1 MVMKLALL
9 FLFASFVVGRVSH
22 EGEYIVRCRYK
33 EGSAIHALQTSQV
46 DVQGVL
52 VDNYVDVRV
61 QRPEDQALIDK
72 YLTNC
77 EVVVEDLEKLTQEV
91 ERKNQEALLRDDPV
105 WFSAYHNWTDLR
117 AWYLNQSTRFPNLVK
132 FVDNI
137 HPNRTNTAGGR
148 QIFAISIFN
157 YSLGTPRFKAWHTAG
172 IHAREWVAP
181 STLNYIADQLISRF
195 NARDDQIVVDWVNNV
210 ETWIIG
216 SLNPDGYVYTWPPN
230 GNRQW
235 RKNRR
240 PAPSGSTCIGVDCN
254 RNFPDHWGQGGSST
268 NPCDDTYMGSAASS
282 EVEVAAVVGKFREE
296 AAKAR
301 IILAIDW
308 HSYSQLFLRPYGWT
322 NNLSPDESR
331 FVTLGNAYVGDIRNT
346 SGLTYT
352 SQRSIQLY
360 VTTGSAGD
368 WYYGASNPGGTNRTG
383 AWTVEL
389 RPTGSNPGF
398 VLPPEQITPTGNE
411 NWRALRNLMQSLRT
425 NPLP

>member
-1 MVMKLALL
+1 MRQLLLLALV
-9 FLFASFVVGRVSH
+9 FAVAVGRISH

-52 VDNYVDVRV
+52 ADNYVDVRV
-61 QRPEDQALIDK
+61 QRPEDQEAVDK

-77 EVVVEDLEKLTQEV
+77 QVVVEDLEKLTQEV
-91 ERKNQEALLRDDPV
+91 ERQNQEALLRDDPV
-105 WFSAYHNWTDLR
+105 WFSAYRNWDDLR
-117 AWYLNQSTRFPNLVK
+117 SWYYNQSTRFPNLVR
-132 FVDNI
+132 FYDNI
-137 HPNRTNTAGGR
+137 HPNRTNTPGGR
-148 QIFAISIFN
+148 QIWAISIFN
-157 YSLGTPRFKAWHTAG
+157 YANPSPRLKAWHTAG

-181 STLNYIADQLISRF
+181 STLNYIADQLISRY
-195 NARDDQIVVDWVNNV
+195 NARDDQIVTDWVNNV
-210 ETWIIG
+210 ETWIVG
-216 SLNPDGYVYTWPPN
+216 SLNPDGYVFSWTN
-230 GNRQW
+230 NRQW
-235 RKNRR
+235 RKNRKN
-240 PAPSGSTCIGVDCN
+240 PPSGSTCFGVDCN

-268 NPCDDTYMGSAASS
+268 NPCDDTYMGTSAGS
-282 EVEVAAVVGKFREE
+282 EVEVAAVVGKFREITGTP
-296 AAKAR
+296 ANSR

-322 NNLSPDESR
+322 NTLSPDENR
-331 FVTLGNAYVGDIRNT
+331 FVTLGNAYVADIRAT

-368 WYYGASNPGGTNRTG
+368 WYYGASNPSGTNRTA

-398 VLPPEQITPTGNE
+398 VLPPDQITPTGNE
-411 NWRALRNLMQSLRT
+411 NWRALRNLMQSVRT
-425 NPLP
+425 APLP

>member
-1 MVMKLALL
+1 MKLVLL
-9 FLFASFVVGRVSH
+9 LLAAVVYGRISH
-22 EGEYIVRCRYK
+22 KGEYIVRCRYK
-33 EGSAIHALQTSQV
+33 EGSSIHALETSQV

-52 VDNYVDVRV
+52 ADNFVDVRI
-61 QRPEDQALIDK
+61 QRPEDQDLVDK

-91 ERKNQEALLRDDPV
+91 ERQNQEARLRDDPV
-105 WFSAYHNWTDLR
+105 WFSAYHTYDELR
-117 AWYLNQSTRFPNLVK
+117 TWYQNQSTRFPNLVK
-132 FVDNI
+132 FIPNI
-137 HPNRTNTAGGR
+137 HPNNTNTPGGR
-148 QIFAISIFN
+148 QIWAISIFN
-157 YSLGTPRFKAWHTAG
+157 YTAGTPRYRAWHTAG

-181 STLNYIADQLISRF
+181 STANYIADQIISRF
-195 NARDDQIVVDWVNNV
+195 NARDDEFVVNWVNQV
-210 ETWIIG
+210 ETWIVG
-216 SLNPDGYVYTWPPN
+216 SLNPDGYNFSWTT
-230 GNRQW
+230 NRQW
-235 RKNRR
+235 RKNRK

-268 NPCDDTYMGSAASS
+268 NPCDDTYMGVSASS
-282 EVEVAAVVGKFREE
+282 EVEVTAVVAKFREL
-296 AAKAR
+296 AASAR
-301 IILAIDW
+301 IIMAIDW

-322 NNLSPDESR
+322 NNLSPDETR
-331 FVTLGNAYVGDIRNT
+331 FVSLGNAYVAEIRAA

-368 WYYGASNPGGTNRTG
+368 WYYGASNSGTSNRTA

-398 VLPPEQITPTGNE
+398 VLPPDQITPTGNE
-411 NWRALRNLMQSLRT
+411 NWRALRQLMNNIRL